1 LQDSQP
7 QREEIIQDTFQRDR
21 SDYFAP
27 QNQKG
32 YMRHTH
38 GSIEVVCGSMFSGK
52 TDELIRR
59 LVRATIAKQKVQV
72 FKPAIDIRYAVEKVT
87 SHAGSNFDATP
98 VAKSIDI
105 LSKLERD
112 TTVVGIDEAQF
123 FDENIVQIA
132 EQLASRGIRVLVAG
146 LDTDFRG
153 EPFGPMPV
161 LMSVAERVDKLHAIC
176 MVCGDEASRTQRLV
190 NGSPARFDDPVVI
203 VGASEMYEARC
214 RVHHEVPRS

>member
-1 LQDSQP
+1 LRHARFSC
-7 QREEIIQDTFQRDR
+7 EKLTMHEILAPSSHPRFQK
-21 SDYFAP
+21 S
-27 QNQKG
+27 KEI
-32 YMRHTH
+32 MKHTH

-87 SHAGSNFDATP
+87 SHAGSNYDATP
-98 VAKSIDI
+98 VEKSLDI
-105 LSKLERD
+105 IHKVEKD
-112 TTVVGIDEAQF
+112 TTVIAIDEAQF
-123 FDENIVQIA
+123 FDPEIVQVA
-132 EQLASRGIRVLVAG
+132 DQLASRGIRVLIAG

-153 EPFGPMPV
+153 EPFGPMPI
-161 LMSVAERVDKLHAIC
+161 LMSMAEHVDKLHAIC

-190 NGSPARFDDPVVI
+190 NGNPARYDDPVVI

-214 RVHHEVPRS
+214 REHHEVPR